1 VVGRAAFAF
10 ERDFLAAIDL
20 FLVFGCSD
28 RFVSVGAPFAAS
40 LTRRTRPVK
49 IDTSFEKAVNCRA
62 QKLSVIPRVKRR
74 GDLLLWPQA
83 DAGREVRKAT
93 AGLERVEILP

>member
-28 RFVSVGAPFAAS
+28 RFVSVAAPFAAS

-49 IDTSFEKAVNCRA
+49 IDTSFEKAANRRVQDDIAA
-62 QKLSVIPRVKRR
+62 QSRLRGRYREARR
-74 GDLLLWPQA
+74 FRKKSRRRLETN
-83 DAGREVRKAT
+83 GRS
-93 AGLERVEILP
+93 